1 MNSNFVL
8 GFHFEDLLTIGMNP
22 LLVIILLLLSIIIPL
37 VIVRICFWRRT
48 YICSECNNRFRPKFT
63 KVFVGWHDG
72 IRKDQY
78 CPYCKTIT
86 LCKKDEEK

>member
-48 YICSECNNRFRPKFT
+48 YICS
-63 KVFVGWHDG
+63 
-72 IRKDQY
+72 
-78 CPYCKTIT
+78 
-86 LCKKDEEK
+86 